1 MVIHAII
8 NSLINAELSSKDIS
22 MCGIVGQ
29 VGRLTDRIRQ
39 ASALQTLIHR
49 GPDAH
54 DNWWSDAGDAWLAQR
69 RLAIVDLSEAGH
81 QPMHNEDR
89 TIWLSCNGEIYNY
102 PTLRHRLESLGHSFY
117 SNCDVEAI
125 IHAYEE
131 WGEDCVHQIEGMFA
145 FAIWDTR
152 KHKLL
157 LARDR
162 VGIKPLA
169 YRVTGDG
176 LTFASD
182 TRAIIDLCESRPE
195 VNPSAVAYT
204 LTLGYVPAP
213 LSIWQD
219 IHKLEAGHTL
229 TWTAES
235 GTHTRSYWQ
244 PPREINSTASLDI
257 ESWQDVFH
265 TVLQE
270 HLLSD
275 VPLGMFLSGGL
286 DSSAV
291 ALGLKQLDQSIE
303 AMTVSYP
310 TSKQDESPFARL
322 LAQHLNMAHTI
333 TPLIV
338 DDVPSLVAQVA
349 QAYDE
354 PQSYSALLSMY
365 QVCQVGAE
373 KYKVILAG
381 DGGDEV
387 FGGYNWYNDLPKP
400 QRVTFKG
407 RIKNLMKVN
416 RPLEVIDV
424 WEQFARKSP
433 VHQHASRL
441 HPRFFPHEAQALL
454 RPMGLTFT
462 ENDMLAPLQKYYVDS
477 LPLKRALQ
485 RIDLMTFCTDSILAK
500 VDRASMAHS
509 LEVRVPFLDR
519 RIIEW
524 GMAQPILD
532 RETVESKPI
541 LRDYLRNK
549 VPAEILNHRKQGFS
563 LRTLDDFNWEHA
575 KQTIRDSQWVKQG
588 YWSDVEMLFDPSMPY
603 HTPRIWNLYMLAHWS
618 NHWLS

>member
-1 MVIHAII
+1 
-8 NSLINAELSSKDIS
+8 
-22 MCGIVGQ
+22 MCGILGQ
-29 VGRLTDRIRQ
+29 VGELSDKIRQ
-39 ASALQTLIHR
+39 AHALATLTHR

-54 DNWWSDAGDAWLAQR
+54 DNWWSDADDAWLAQR

-89 TIWLSCNGEIYNY
+89 TIWISCNGEIYNY
-102 PTLRHRLESLGHSFY
+102 PSLRHRLESLGHTFY
-117 SNCDVEAI
+117 SNCDVESI
-125 IHAYEE
+125 VHAYEE
-131 WGEDCVHQIEGMFA
+131 WGEDCVHHLEGMFA

-152 KHKLL
+152 KRKLI

-169 YRVTGDG
+169 YRITEGG

-182 TRAIIDLCESRPE
+182 TRAIIDLCQSRPS
-195 VNPSAVAYT
+195 VNAQSVGYV
-204 LTLGYVPAP
+204 LTLGYVPSP

-219 IHKLEAGHTL
+219 IHKLEAGHLL
-229 TWTAES
+229 TWTADS
-235 GTHTRSYWQ
+235 GIQTRCYWQ
-244 PPREINSTASLDI
+244 PPYEIDPNATLDI
-257 ESWQDVFH
+257 ESWNDLFH

-286 DSSAV
+286 DSSSV
-291 ALGLKQLDQSIE
+291 ALGLKHLDQSIE
-303 AMTVSYP
+303 AITVSYP
-310 TSKQDESPFARL
+310 TSNRDESPFASML
-322 LAQHLNMAHTI
+322 SQHLGMKHTI
-333 TPLIV
+333 TPLVV
-338 DDVPSLVAQVA
+338 DDVSLLVAQVA

-387 FGGYNWYNDLPKP
+387 FGGYNWYNNFPKP
-400 QRVTFKG
+400 KPRSFK
-407 RIKNLMKVN
+407 RTIKNLLKGNYSRKPVD
-416 RPLEVIDV
+416 I

-433 VHQHASRL
+433 LHRHASRL

-454 RPMGLTFT
+454 QPMGLTFT
-462 ENDMLAPLQKYYVDS
+462 EDDMLAPLRKYYVDS

-485 RIDLMTFCTDSILAK
+485 RVDLMTFCTDSILAK

-519 RIIEW
+519 RVIEW
-524 GMAQPILD
+524 GLTQPVLE
-532 RETVESKPI
+532 RESTESKPI
-541 LRDYLRNK
+541 LRDYLRDN
-549 VPAEILNHRKQGFS
+549 VPADILTHRKQGFS

-588 YWSDVEMLFDPSMPY
+588 YWSDVDSLFDVSTPY
-603 HTPRIWNLYMLAHWS
+603 HTARIWNLYMLSHWA